1 MQGLVLYKR
10 KTNITQDPG
19 RDSRS
24 GLHTAA
30 ERITYSYFRKKKKK
44 MNPTHVPYV
53 FLSHASLPTRIK
65 YPHMIELYPIIA
77 SWTYTARATEFT
89 NKCNLAHIV
98 GPRGPSAGVV
108 RA

>member
-44 MNPTHVPYV
+44 NEPHTRTLRFLVSRVATYPHKISTYDRA
-53 FLSHASLPTRIK
+53 LSHHRQLD
-65 YPHMIELYPIIA
+65 LY
-77 SWTYTARATEFT
+77 
-89 NKCNLAHIV
+89 C
-98 GPRGPSAGVV
+98 
-108 RA
+108 

>member
-44 MNPTHVPYV
+44 
-53 FLSHASLPTRIK
+53 
-65 YPHMIELYPIIA
+65 
-77 SWTYTARATEFT
+77 
-89 NKCNLAHIV
+89 
-98 GPRGPSAGVV
+98 
-108 RA
+108 